1 MLYLSVDRFAK
12 ISPFYILQKSQM
24 NSFDR
29 KTTEEDR
36 ASALKGIASVEDMLR
51 LYKIIGKEESIYD
64 LLKKQFAEVDA
75 AFKKLLLYQAEFLK
89 PVEGQKSGLPFFYV
103 MVLTSIS
110 GALFFISKNDPNPLV
125 QANAAKI
132 RDGINE
138 TVIQEANPFII
149 SFFKWDLDRRRWKHE
164 TDKLNFL
171 KRTVQNLDE
180 ELNGQRD
187 NLIKKYI
194 TDRKSTRLNSS
205 HHSR

>member
-75 AFKKLLLYQAEFLK
+75 AFKCLLLYQ
-89 PVEGQKSGLPFFYV
+89 
-103 MVLTSIS
+103 
-110 GALFFISKNDPNPLV
+110 
-125 QANAAKI
+125 
-132 RDGINE
+132 
-138 TVIQEANPFII
+138 
-149 SFFKWDLDRRRWKHE
+149 LDRRKPAHCQICAVFV
-164 TDKLNFL
+164 LYVL
-171 KRTVQNLDE
+171 V
-180 ELNGQRD
+180 
-187 NLIKKYI
+187 
-194 TDRKSTRLNSS
+194 
-205 HHSR
+205 